1 MGTQP
6 TLIQSVQ
13 RALHVME
20 ALAGRNGRATVKQLA
35 RDTGLALPT
44 TYHLVR
50 TLAHEGY
57 ISRLDDGS
65 VVMTSRLGELAR
77 DSSPQ
82 VAQVRAILAELRDLV
97 GAVVYFA
104 RVDDGEISVSEIVE
118 SSRAPRVDLWVGM
131 HDAAH
136 ATALGKAILTA
147 LPEDLRR
154 DYLDR
159 HRPAALTANTLTDV
173 SELLAQMHDNQPK
186 RRSAKN
192 ALSADETRV
201 TAVDN
206 EEYSSGVS
214 CVASALV
221 TPQGGIAA
229 VGLAVPTR
237 RLAREPELR
246 RHVAS
251 TAGQVER
258 ALSIAG

>member
-1 MGTQP
+1 MSTQP

-13 RALHVME
+13 RALHIME
-20 ALAGRNGRATVKQLA
+20 ALAGRHGRATVKQLA

-50 TLAHEGY
+50 TLTHEGY

-82 VAQVRAILAELRDLV
+82 IAEVRGILAELRDLV
-97 GAVVYFA
+97 GAAVYFA
-104 RVDDGEISVSEIVE
+104 RVEDGEINVSEVVE
-118 SSRAPRVDLWVGM
+118 SAKAPRIDLWVGM

-136 ATALGKAILTA
+136 ATALGKAILSA
-147 LPEDLRR
+147 LPTDLRR

-159 HRPAALTANTLTDV
+159 HRPSPLTANTMTNV
-173 SELLAQMHDNQPK
+173 TELLAHVESSNTAQQ
-186 RRSAKN
+186 SASQEDSR
-192 ALSADETRV
+192 AITFDH
-201 TAVDN
+201 
-206 EEYSSGVS
+206 EEYSPGVS
-214 CVASALV
+214 CLASPLV
-221 TPQGGIAA
+221 TPQGQIAA

-237 RLAREPELR
+237 RLGREPQLR
-246 RHVAS
+246 QHVAS
-251 TAGQVER
+251 ATGRVER

>member
-1 MGTQP
+1 MSSQP

-97 GAVVYFA
+97 GAAVYFA
-104 RVDDGEISVSEIVE
+104 RLDDGEINVSEIVE

-147 LPEDLRR
+147 LPDDLRR
-154 DYLDR
+154 DYLER
-159 HRPAALTANTLTDV
+159 HRPQALTANTITSV
-173 SELLAQMHDNQPK
+173 SELLAQMHDHQPT

-192 ALSADETRV
+192 ALAADEARV
-201 TAVDN
+201 VAVDN

-221 TPQGGIAA
+221 TPKGGFAA

-237 RLAREPELR
+237 RLGREPELR

-251 TAGQVER
+251 TAGRVER

>member
-1 MGTQP
+1 MSSPP

-57 ISRLDDGS
+57 ISRLDDGT

-77 DSSPQ
+77 DSSSQ
-82 VAQVRAILAELRDLV
+82 VAEVRGILAELRDFV
-97 GAVVYFA
+97 GAAVYFA
-104 RVDDGEISVSEIVE
+104 RVTDGEINVSEIVE
-118 SSRAPRVDLWVGM
+118 SSRAPRIDLWVGM
-131 HDAAH
+131 HEAAH
-136 ATALGKAILTA
+136 ATALGKAILAA
-147 LPEDLRR
+147 LPDELRR

-159 HRPAALTANTLTDV
+159 HRPEALTANTVTDV
-173 SELLAQMHDNQPK
+173 TQLLAQIDSN
-186 RRSAKN
+186 RSVPSKKKN
-192 ALSADETRV
+192 APHDDDSRLIV
-201 TAVDN
+201 FDN
-206 EEYSSGVS
+206 EEYSPGVS
-214 CVASALV
+214 CLASPLV

-229 VGLAVPTR
+229 VGIAVPTR
-237 RLAREPELR
+237 RLGREPQLR
-246 RHVAS
+246 KHVAS
-251 TAGQVER
+251 TAGRVER